1 MRLLAHEPHQPGH
14 TESNVNIDSS
24 FLFASLLW
32 GSVGVGYWIYGKKQ
46 REMMP
51 MVGGVAMI
59 VVSYAVNSWLLMTL
73 ICIALMVG
81 VYQLMKRGH

>member
-1 MRLLAHEPHQPGH
+1 
-14 TESNVNIDSS
+14 VNFNSS

-32 GSVGVGYWIYGKKQ
+32 GSFGFGYWIYGKKQ

-59 VVSYAVNSWLLMTL
+59 AVSYVVNSWLLMTL
-73 ICIALMVG
+73 ICVALMIS
-81 VYQLMKRGH
+81 VYQLMQRGF